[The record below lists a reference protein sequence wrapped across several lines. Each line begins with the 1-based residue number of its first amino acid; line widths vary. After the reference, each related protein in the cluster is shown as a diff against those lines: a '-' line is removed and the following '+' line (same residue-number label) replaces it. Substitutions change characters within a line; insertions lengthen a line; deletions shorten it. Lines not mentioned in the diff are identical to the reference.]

1 MTGDLSVSA
10 AELAIGEVSRR
21 TGQTV
26 VTLRHWEAMGL
37 LPPPPR
43 IGGKRRYPAEILSR
57 IAMIDLL
64 RRCGFSLEE
73 VRELLAVRGSDRP
86 PGVGWRGLMIRKQAE
101 LDELATAVHAAQH
114 LVIHLTECRCHS
126 FEQCLARVTGARSP
140 SLGTLPTD
148 VDAPLLTQ

>member
-1 MTGDLSVSA
+1 MTGDLSVPA
-10 AELAIGEVSRR
+10 GELAIGEVSRR

-73 VRELLAVRGSDRP
+73 VGELLAVRGSGRP
-86 PGVGWRGLMIRKQAE
+86 PGVEWRALMVRKQAE
-101 LDELATAVHAAQH
+101 LDELATAVDAALR
-114 LVIHLTECRCHS
+114 LVIHLTKCRCHT
-126 FEQCLARVTGARSP
+126 F
-140 SLGTLPTD
+140 D
-148 VDAPLLTQ
+148 PLLTLWSAARRRGPGRASGMERK

>member
-1 MTGDLSVSA
+1 MAGELSVQA

-21 TGQTV
+21 SGQTV
-26 VTLRHWEAMGL
+26 VTLRHWESMGL

-73 VRELLAVRGSDRP
+73 VGELLAVRGSGRP
-86 PGVGWRGLMIRKQAE
+86 PGVEWRALMVRKQAE
-101 LDELATAVHAAQH
+101 LDELATAVDAALR
-114 LVIHLTECRCHS
+114 LVIHLTKCRCHTLD
-126 FEQCLARVTGARSP
+126 QCLTLVSGARAQ
-140 SLGTLPTD
+140 SLGRAPAD
-148 VDAPLLTQ
+148 VDASDG

>member
-1 MTGDLSVSA
+1 MAGKLSVPA

-26 VTLRHWEAMGL
+26 VTLRHWESMGL

-73 VRELLAVRGSDRP
+73 VGELLAVRGSDRP
-86 PGVGWRGLMIRKQAE
+86 PGVEWRALMVRKQAE
-101 LDELATAVHAAQH
+101 LDELATAVHAALR
-114 LVIHLTECRCHS
+114 LVIHLTECSCHT
-126 FEQCLARVTGARSP
+126 FDQCLALVTGANRSEGLRP
-140 SLGTLPTD
+140 M
-148 VDAPLLTQ
+148 

>member
-1 MTGDLSVSA
+1 MAGKLSVPA

-26 VTLRHWEAMGL
+26 VTLRHWESMGL

-73 VRELLAVRGSDRP
+73 VGELLAVRGSDRP
-86 PGVGWRGLMIRKQAE
+86 PGVEWRALMVRKQAE
-101 LDELATAVHAAQH
+101 LDELATAVHAALR
-114 LVIHLTECRCHS
+114 LVIHLTECSCQT
-126 FEQCLARVTGARSP
+126 FDQCLALVAGANRSEGLRP
-140 SLGTLPTD
+140 M
-148 VDAPLLTQ
+148 